1 MSKIEEINNIIL
13 EAVKSGRHRVVVVGE
28 VDVDVLAYLEHKGYT
43 VTVDIETE
51 PSKMTMII
59 RW

>member
-13 EAVKSGRHRVVVVGE
+13 EAVKSGHHRVAVVGE
-28 VDVDVLAYLEHKGYT
+28 VDLDVLAYLENKGYT
-43 VTVDIETE
+43 VVVDIETE